1 MKSLQL
7 SMWGNIMAI
16 NPYFKKNYSSQSEQ
30 DLYDDLMEESIKIHG
45 IDVQYLP
52 REIQKIDSLFKDVEV
67 SQFTATHEIEMY
79 IDSYEGFAGEG
90 DFLSKF
96 GVEIRDT
103 LELTVMVNRFN
114 TLNLGRPKEGDL
126 IFFPFNKQLFEVM
139 FVEDEQIFYTL
150 GERFVYRLKLELFEY
165 SNQIINTGI
174 EDIDSIQYE
183 SAYSI
188 ELTTTTGTGN
198 YVVGENAFQGAD
210 QSSATAKGRVASWEN
225 GVLELVDVVG
235 KFVEGVNVDSDGG
248 ASYEINLP
256 ENYEDV
262 ELDIPND
269 PLSDNVDYEKEADK
283 VIDFSENNPFSEED
297 Y

>member
-1 MKSLQL
+1 
-7 SMWGNIMAI
+7 MAT
-16 NPYFKKNYSSQSEQ
+16 NPYFNKNYSSQSEQ

-45 IDVQYLP
+45 IDVSYLP
-52 REIQKIDSLFKDVEV
+52 RDIQKIDSLFKDVEV
-67 SQFTATHEIEMY
+67 SRFNTTHDIEMF
-79 IDSYEGFAGEG
+79 IDSVEQFGGEG

-114 TLNLGRPKEGDL
+114 TLNIGRPKEGDL

-150 GERFVYRLKLELFEY
+150 GKKFVYRLKLELFEY
-165 SNQIINTGI
+165 SNQMINTGI
-174 EDIDSIQYE
+174 EDIDNIQYKH
-183 SAYSI
+183 AYSI
-188 ELTTTTGTGN
+188 ELTTTTGTGD
-198 YVVGENAFQGAD
+198 YVVGENAFQGTDLA
-210 QSSATAKGRVASWEN
+210 SATAKGRVASWAN
-225 GVLELVDVVG
+225 NTLELIDVVG
-235 KFVEGVNVDSDGG
+235 KFVEGVNVVGDAG

-256 ENYEDV
+256 ANYEDV
-262 ELDIPND
+262 ELDMPND
-269 PLSDNVDYEKEADK
+269 PLSDNLDYEKEADE

>member
-1 MKSLQL
+1 
-7 SMWGNIMAI
+7 MAT
-16 NPYFKKNYSSQSEQ
+16 NPFFNKNYSSDSEQ
-30 DLYDDLMEESIKIHG
+30 DLYDDLMRESIQIHG

-52 REIQKIDSLFKDVEV
+52 REIQKIDSVFQDVEV
-67 SQFTATHEIEMY
+67 SQFTTTHEIEMF
-79 IDSYEGFAGEG
+79 IDSIEQFGGEG

-103 LELTVMVNRFN
+103 LELTVMANRFE
-114 TLNLGRPKEGDL
+114 TLNIGRPKEGDL
-126 IFFPFNKQLFEVM
+126 IYFPFNKQLFEVM

-150 GERFVYRLKLELFEY
+150 GKRFVYKLKLELFEY

-188 ELTTTTGTGN
+188 QLTTTAGSGD

-210 QSSATAKGRVASWEN
+210 LSSATAKGRVASWEN

-235 KFVEGVNVDSDGG
+235 KFVEGVSVDSDGG
-248 ASYEINLP
+248 ASYEIDLP
-256 ENYEDV
+256 ENYEEV
-262 ELDIPND
+262 ELDMPND
-269 PLSDNVDYEKEADK
+269 PLSDNIDYESEADK

>member
-1 MKSLQL
+1 
-7 SMWGNIMAI
+7 MWGNIMAI

>member
-1 MKSLQL
+1 
-7 SMWGNIMAI
+7 MAI
-16 NPYFKKNYSSQSEQ
+16 NPFFNKNYSSQSEQ

-52 REIQKIDSLFKDVEV
+52 REIQKIDSVFKDVEV
-67 SQFTATHEIEMY
+67 SQFTTTHEIEMFV
-79 IDSYEGFAGEG
+79 DSFDQFGGEG

-103 LELTVMVNRFN
+103 LELTVMVNRFE
-114 TLNLGRPKEGDL
+114 TLNIGRPKEGDL

-150 GERFVYRLKLELFEY
+150 GKRFVYKIKLELFEY
-165 SNQIINTGI
+165 SNQMINTGI
-174 EDIDSIQYE
+174 EDIDNIQYKN
-183 SAYSI
+183 AYSI
-188 ELTTTTGTGN
+188 ELTTTTGSGN

-210 QSSATAKGRVASWEN
+210 LSSATAKGRVASWEN
-225 GVLELVDVVG
+225 NTLELIDVVG
-235 KFVEGVNVDSDGG
+235 KFVEGVNVVGDGG
-248 ASYEINLP
+248 ASYEIDLP
-256 ENYEDV
+256 DNYEDV

-269 PLSDNVDYEKEADK
+269 PLSDNIDYEKEADK

>member
-1 MKSLQL
+1 
-7 SMWGNIMAI
+7 
-16 NPYFKKNYSSQSEQ
+16 
-30 DLYDDLMEESIKIHG
+30 MEESIKIHG

-67 SQFTATHEIEMY
+67 SQFTTTHEIEMY

-188 ELTTTTGTGN
+188 QLTTTSGSGD
-198 YVVGENAFQGAD
+198 YVVGENAFQGVD
-210 QSSATAKGRVASWEN
+210 LSSATAKGRVASWEN

-235 KFVEGVNVDSDGG
+235 KFVEGINVDSDGG
-248 ASYEINLP
+248 ASYEIDLP

-262 ELDIPND
+262 ELDMPND
-269 PLSDNVDYEKEADK
+269 PLSDNIDYESEADK

>member
-1 MKSLQL
+1 
-7 SMWGNIMAI
+7 MAI
-16 NPYFKKNYSSQSEQ
+16 NPFFNKNYSSQSEQ

-52 REIQKIDSLFKDVEV
+52 REIQKIDSVFKDVEV
-67 SQFTATHEIEMY
+67 SQFNTTHEIEMFT
-79 IDSYEGFAGEG
+79 DSVEQFGGEG

-103 LELTVMVNRFN
+103 LELTVMVNRFQ
-114 TLNLGRPKEGDL
+114 TLNIGRPKEGDL

-150 GERFVYRLKLELFEY
+150 GKKFVYRLKLELFEY
-165 SNQIINTGI
+165 SNQMINTGI
-174 EDIDSIQYE
+174 EDIDNIQYKN
-183 SAYSI
+183 AYSI
-188 ELTTTTGTGN
+188 ELTTTTGSGN

-210 QSSATAKGRVASWEN
+210 LSSATAKGRVASWEN
-225 GVLELVDVVG
+225 NTLELIDVVG
-235 KFVEGVNVDSDGG
+235 KFVEGVNVVGDGG
-248 ASYEINLP
+248 ASYEIDLP
-256 ENYEDV
+256 DNYEDV

-269 PLSDNVDYEKEADK
+269 PLSDNIDYEKEADK

>member
-1 MKSLQL
+1 
-7 SMWGNIMAI
+7 MAT
-16 NPYFKKNYSSQSEQ
+16 NPYFNKNYSSQSEQ

-52 REIQKIDSLFKDVEV
+52 RDIQKIDSVFQDVQV
-67 SQFTATHEIEMY
+67 SQFTTTHEIEMF
-79 IDSYEGFAGEG
+79 IDSVEQFGGEG

-103 LELTVMVNRFN
+103 LEMTVMANRFN
-114 TLNLGRPKEGDL
+114 TLNIGRPKEGDL

-150 GERFVYRLKLELFEY
+150 GKRFVYKLKLELFEY

-188 ELTTTTGTGN
+188 QLTTTSGTGD
-198 YVVGENAFQGAD
+198 YIVGENAFQGTD
-210 QSSATAKGRVASWEN
+210 LSSATAKGRVASWVSP
-225 GVLELVDVVG
+225 VLELVDVVG
-235 KFVEGVNVDSDGG
+235 KFVEGVSVDSDSG
-248 ASYEINLP
+248 ASYEIDLP
-256 ENYEDV
+256 DNYEEV
-262 ELDIPND
+262 EMEIPND
-269 PLSDNVDYEKEADK
+269 PLSDNINYESEADK
-283 VIDFSENNPFSEED
+283 IIDFDENNPFSEED